1 MEDQLYPS
9 SIWDNPFYQSTS
21 HFQVAVALLFA
32 PTPSVRQTA
41 SELVG
46 RQHATGKIR
55 RHGIPGSNGGDGR
68 WRAEWKNGKRAS
80 CPVHICHLVTKLN
93 GVLLTSA
100 W

>member
-55 RHGIPGSNGGDGR
+55 RHGIPGSNGHR
-68 WRAEWKNGKRAS
+68 LFQ
-80 CPVHICHLVTKLN
+80 HHLLN
-93 GVLLTSA
+93 NPTQQLFFH
-100 W
+100 